1 MKHLLSVTIGPCKRG
16 GGGGRGG
23 GGQRGGLLQVYS
35 RRRRQSV
42 SHSISGPR
50 GQRGAGEGGRE
61 REGAICAFDAFCV
74 LVVPLAAVDARRTKT
89 NSYFDQID
97 MDRAAGEL

>member
-61 REGAICAFDAFCV
+61 REREPYVRSMRFVCWWFH
-74 LVVPLAAVDARRTKT
+74 
-89 NSYFDQID
+89 
-97 MDRAAGEL
+97 

>member
-1 MKHLLSVTIGPCKRG
+1 MGAVAVGSEADCCRFIRDAGVSPSVTPFRAREASAARG
-16 GGGGRGG
+16 RDG
-23 GGQRGGLLQVYS
+23 
-35 RRRRQSV
+35 
-42 SHSISGPR
+42 
-50 GQRGAGEGGRE
+50 E